1 MHSKAMQSL
10 RLWLIVYEMMA
21 SIGGRSKVM

>member
-1 MHSKAMQSL
+1 MHSKAIQSL
-10 RLWLIVYEMMA
+10 RLWLVVYSMMA